1 MYIVHKLAPALFY
14 RQGGETVPATQLR
27 VLPEPPTFSGDSKPS
42 VKEIRA
48 ACRAYA
54 EAAAAGL
61 PNPYPPKPRAKPK
74 AKPPPAEG
82 EAAAP
87 KKRAPYSGG

>member
-54 EAAAAGL
+54 EAAAAAQGFEL
-61 PNPYPPKPRAKPK
+61 GM
-74 AKPPPAEG
+74 PASDS
-82 EAAAP
+82 
-87 KKRAPYSGG
+87 KVVR